1 MNEEKKVAGLYIR
14 VSTEDQARE
23 GFSLPEQ
30 EKRLRAMCEYKG
42 YEIYKVYEDAG
53 ISAKTGNSRPG
64 FEELLQDIRDKKCN
78 TIVVLKLDRL
88 TRSVYDW
95 ENIIKFLEENNAS
108 FEEIFA
114 MYKFDKNLKIIMLK
128 YILEI
133 EAVIKTKIANLF
145 AEKYGLED
153 YLNTNNFDLKDD
165 NSNLGHIE
173 KLIEDIKNEIDKGNG
188 KYDAITHYMSKYGFV
203 PPWVVTKILSLGT
216 ISKFYGLMKQQDRQ
230 EISKQFR
237 INDRILKNILGNLTL
252 VRSIAAHDDRLYTYR
267 STFYIRLDKTKK
279 SPNKALHKNMHIIIK
294 SLELLLENDQANEM
308 KGLITKELDILKDN
322 LTSITIDE
330 VLKFN
335 IILNGKNTENN
346 RKSMIQYNQIEK

>member
-1 MNEEKKVAGLYIR
+1 MAKEFKSTNELIEILNSKGVSIKDENNVRYLIEKYSYYSIVN
-14 VSTEDQARE
+14 S
-23 GFSLPEQ
+23 
-30 EKRLRAMCEYKG
+30 YKWIFKIG
-42 YEIYKVYEDAG
+42 ENYKD
-53 ISAKTGNSRPG
+53 
-64 FEELLQDIRDKKCN
+64 
-78 TIVVLKLDRL
+78 
-88 TRSVYDW
+88 
-95 ENIIKFLEENNAS
+95 NAS

-153 YLNTNNFDLKDD
+153 YLNINNFDLKDD
-165 NSNLGHIE
+165 SSNLEHIE
-173 KLIEDIKNEIDKGNG
+173 KLIEEIKNEIDKGNG
-188 KYDAITHYMSKYGFV
+188 KHDAITHYMSKYGFV

-237 INDRILKNILGNLTL
+237 INDRILKNILGNLTS
-252 VRSIAAHDDRLYTYR
+252 VRNIAAHDDRLYTYR

-279 SPNKALHKNMHIIIK
+279 SPDKVLHTNMYIIIK
-294 SLELLLENDQANEM
+294 SLELLLENDQAIEM
-308 KGLITKELDILKDN
+308 RSLITKELDTLKDN

-330 VLKFN
+330 VLKVMGFDKDYY
-335 IILNGKNTENN
+335 IV
-346 RKSMIQYNQIEK
+346 